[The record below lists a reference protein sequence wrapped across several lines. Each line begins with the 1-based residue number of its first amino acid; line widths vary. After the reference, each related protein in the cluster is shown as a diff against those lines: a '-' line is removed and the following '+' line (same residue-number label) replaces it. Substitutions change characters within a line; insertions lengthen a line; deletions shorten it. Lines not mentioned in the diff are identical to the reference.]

1 LGKTEEGEVLDPM
14 GSIQVEAARIP
25 DRDALLTLL
34 REHGLEAKP
43 ENEVGIVV
51 DGGDDEVFAT
61 VEELIMRIGAPFVPI
76 KHESVIYVR
85 PPVG

>member
-1 LGKTEEGEVLDPM
+1 M

-25 DRDALLTLL
+25 DRDQLLELL
-34 REHGLEAKP
+34 REHGLDAEP
-43 ENEVGIVV
+43 ENEVGVV
-51 DGGDDEVFAT
+51 VPNGDGNGEVFAT

-76 KHESVIYVR
+76 KHEDVIYVR